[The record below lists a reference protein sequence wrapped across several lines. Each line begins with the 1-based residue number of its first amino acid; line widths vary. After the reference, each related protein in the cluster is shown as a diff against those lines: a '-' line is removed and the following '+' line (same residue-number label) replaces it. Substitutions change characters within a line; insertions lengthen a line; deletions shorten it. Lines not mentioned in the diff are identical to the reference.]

1 MPPQGHIPR
10 DGGAGW
16 GGSITAADSGVLILE
31 RHGLAD
37 DFVGHRQRD
46 TLSVANAVEDVD
58 VLERSVLA
66 VIEVATD
73 YLVLVR
79 MGLFLDG
86 VVTI

>member
-1 MPPQGHIPR
+1 MT
-10 DGGAGW
+10 
-16 GGSITAADSGVLILE
+16 ITAADSGVLILE
-31 RHGLAD
+31 GHGLAD
-37 DFVGHRQRD
+37 DFVGHRQRH